1 MKLILTRDVANLGSP
16 GDVVTV
22 KSGYGRNYLIPQ
34 GMAMAWSKGGE
45 AQITQIKRARQVRE
59 IRDHDHAQELK
70 GELEALR
77 IAVSARA
84 GETGHLFGRITP
96 KELAQAI
103 KKAGGPDI
111 DRHRI
116 EVSEPI
122 KHVGDHTVAISLP
135 HEVVAKL
142 SVSVSAA
149 E

>member
-1 MKLILTRDVANLGSP
+1 MKLILTRDVADLGAP

-45 AQITQIKRARQVRE
+45 AQITQIKRARRVRE
-59 IRDHDHAQELK
+59 IRDIGHAEELK
-70 GELEALR
+70 GELEALK
-77 IAVSARA
+77 IAVSARS
-84 GETGHLFGRITP
+84 GDTGQLFGRITT

-116 EVSEPI
+116 EASEPI
-122 KHVGDHTVAISLP
+122 KHVGEHTVVVALP
-135 HEVVAKL
+135 HDVAAKV